1 MNVYKS
7 IGNKRDTQM
16 STMYIIHKSIMYE
29 NHIKIYVQVKDLDYS
44 TRYNYLIF
52 YRLQISLSLR
62 KQTSKFSRLSSYL
75 SKSYFI
81 NIYKTIFA

>member
-1 MNVYKS
+1 
-7 IGNKRDTQM
+7 M

>member
-1 MNVYKS
+1 
-7 IGNKRDTQM
+7 M

-29 NHIKIYVQVKDLDYS
+29 NHIKIYVQVKDLDYN

>member
-16 STMYIIHKSIMYE
+16 PTMYIIHKSIMYE
-29 NHIKIYVQVKDLDYS
+29 NHIKIYVQVKDLDYN